1 MHTQFSLFS
10 RLKLN
15 YHTHSLSSFTH
26 SLSTMSSSI
35 VLPSVSLKKT
45 PLNCSQTIHNYS
57 SYVGFK
63 NDILHFSPR
72 NLDKARFSISVSA
85 GSPSQ
90 TAVND
95 ALFSDYKPSSA
106 FLFPGQGAQ
115 AVGMGAEA
123 QNVPEAAVLYK
134 KANDILGYDLLEICT
149 NGPKEKL
156 DSTVLSQPAIYVT
169 SLAAVEILR
178 AREGGQQIIDSV
190 DVTCGLSLGEYTALA
205 FAGAFSFEDG
215 LKLVKLRGEAMQ
227 AASDAAKS
235 AMVSVIGLDAEKV
248 QSLCDAA
255 NEEVPEEERVQ
266 IANFLCPGNYAV
278 SGGVKGIEVV
288 EAKAKSFKARMTVRL
303 AVAGAFHT
311 RFMEPAVSRLEAA
324 LASTEIRT
332 PRIPVISNVDAQ
344 PHADPDTIKKILARQ
359 VTSPVQWETTL
370 KTLMDKGLKKSYEL
384 GPGKVIAG
392 IMKRISKAAEIENIN
407 A

>member
-1 MHTQFSLFS
+1 MTSSL
-10 RLKLN
+10 
-15 YHTHSLSSFTH
+15 
-26 SLSTMSSSI
+26 I
-35 VLPSVSLKKT
+35 LPSISLKKS
-45 PLNCSQTIHNYS
+45 PLNCSQSLRTHNIS
-57 SYVGFK
+57 SFVGFK
-63 NDILHFSPR
+63 NGVLKFNPR
-72 NLDKARFSISVSA
+72 NTDGARVFMSVSA

-123 QNVPEAAVLYK
+123 QNVPAASALFK
-134 KANDILGYDLLEICT
+134 KANDILGFDLLEICT
-149 NGPKEKL
+149 SGPKEKL

-248 QSLCDAA
+248 QNLCDAA
-255 NEEVPEEERVQ
+255 NEEVAEEERVQ

-278 SGGVKGIEVV
+278 SGGVKGIEAV

-324 LASTEIRT
+324 LAATEIRT
-332 PRIPVISNVDAQ
+332 PRIPVISNVDVQ

-370 KTLMDKGLKKSYEL
+370 KTLLDKGLNKSYEL

-392 IMKRISKAAEIENIN
+392 IMKRINKAAEIENIN